1 MYNLGPGE
9 ALATLLF
16 ILGVR
21 LVWGLDYLYATY
33 MKIMGNVSPPT
44 LNPGIMG
51 NHEPY
56 NHGQRLSP

>member
-21 LVWGLDYLYATY
+21 LVWGLDYLYSTY
-33 MKIMGNVSPPT
+33 MKIMGNVCHP
-44 LNPGIMG
+44 NP
-51 NHEPY
+51 
-56 NHGQRLSP
+56 